1 MDTWLLLRS
10 AMQKKEGCAN
20 LVSSHWYY
28 PMTLLPVA
36 ALDVRGTNVGGHG
49 FFKKSNKSKS
59 ASQFYEDCMHEDQ
72 KENRDLRDTKRIT
85 TASVIL
91 WRTSSPDYRRL
102 KNEGNAIKSEDEHCV
117 AGSNCTNKCT
127 VMSTAP

>member
-72 KENRDLRDTKRIT
+72 KENRDLRIT

-91 WRTSSPDYRRL
+91 WRACSPDYAVGDSRTKATPL
-102 KNEGNAIKSEDEHCV
+102 NPKMNIVSPEV
-117 AGSNCTNKCT
+117 
-127 VMSTAP
+127 TAQINVQ